1 MKERLLL
8 KTRTMP
14 QEEKKSTK
22 QDDSKI
28 IIKAMVLIAVTTQKE
43 NKFLLWLN
51 LKMFMTF
58 CPQVTTITKKLIK
71 ADKPLPL

>member
-14 QEEKKSTK
+14 QEEIKSTK

-28 IIKAMVLIAVTTQKE
+28 IMKAMVLIAVTTMAKPKDVRDFLCTSHNNHKE
-43 NKFLLWLN
+43 
-51 LKMFMTF
+51 TY
-58 CPQVTTITKKLIK
+58 
-71 ADKPLPL
+71 